1 MFISRTEAITKIPT
15 PRTPKQ
21 CKSFC
26 GVVNYLS
33 LFCPDLQK
41 LLKPIV
47 ELTRKERPFI
57 WGDAQEKAFRE
68 VKLRLKNPPVLHLP
82 KAEGRFIL
90 YSDTSIEGT
99 GSSLWQIQEGKPKL
113 IGYASKTLP
122 EACSR
127 YSVTE
132 LEMTGLLVNMN
143 LWKNLL
149 KHREFDAAVDHAA
162 VAQIMKAKTEPATT
176 RIMRLLDRLSA
187 YSFNLYYVKGRDM
200 ILSDYLSRHR
210 QKDLDPS
217 ELIPI
222 SFCCLKTYRN
232 IIENRIGEEIFCIK
246 TRASA
251 KASGETVGEVH
262 GADKPLDPNYKPEHQ
277 SKSKLP
283 SVTGK
288 LSPEKVIRK
297 PISQTPSRHTPKRL
311 ATPKSVRIQSE
322 VVSDVAI
329 PDSNST
335 PKRTPIMVHGGARP
349 KTPMMV
355 KTPLAPSTRPPLTP
369 PHTHLQTP
377 PYVPRKILSST
388 PPDIG
393 EKNMNIH
400 DKIIKE
406 AEEKISGFDKKMQE
420 LEEQNRKIFH
430 PPPIEG
436 IDIGGADGLEI
447 LDPEIRIP
455 TEEDFVLPPPLESL
469 LDKAKMA
476 YKFLPKQGDIDRL
489 IAKINKKVLRDTN
502 LCVDLRDLKAAYLTS
517 PHFRDIYLYLLQN
530 RMPLGKG
537 AAKRLDQNARNYL
550 ILDGL
555 LFKILENGEGNLDTV
570 LCIPT
575 SKVHILLNAYHSSI
589 LGGHTGITKCYHT
602 ISQRFYC
609 PNLAENL
616 RAYITGCH
624 VCQLFKKGKDLK
636 RPYQKRINLNVPA
649 MTKISMDIKQM
660 PANKG
665 YSHILVLLCE
675 VTNYMVAL
683 PLMSTRTPHILDA
696 FQRGYLAYFG
706 PPTHIICDQ
715 DPAFTSSLMEAFVT
729 QLNIKIVLVSPTNH
743 QSLQA
748 EHGIKSLS
756 GLLVKHLSTVWSWH
770 SVLPYSMLCYNG
782 YSSPNLNGYSPYE
795 LVFGHKM
802 TLSHELE
809 IKVDTVVSGTFKDY
823 YEKLKKNLQYMGER
837 LQKFRSQRLDLLNKD
852 REYQAFEVGQIVYMF
867 QARGSVVETG
877 SRKIRCNYIGP
888 LVIFKAVGP
897 NQFLLMSLDGL
908 VYPHLIEQSRLKAG
922 TIWTTKGNVNNL
934 ADLRKAL
941 STGLSIGAN

>member
-1 MFISRTEAITKIPT
+1 M
-15 PRTPKQ
+15 
-21 CKSFC
+21 
-26 GVVNYLS
+26 
-33 LFCPDLQK
+33 
-41 LLKPIV
+41 
-47 ELTRKERPFI
+47 
-57 WGDAQEKAFRE
+57 
-68 VKLRLKNPPVLHLP
+68 P

-222 SFCCLKTYRN
+222 SFCCLKTYRS
-232 IIENRIGEEIFCIK
+232 IIDNRIGEEIFCIK

-649 MTKISMDIKQM
+649 MTKISMDVKQM

-941 STGLSIGAN
+941 SIGLSIGAN